1 MRISDWSDVCSSDLR
16 ASEIY
21 FENVA
26 IPGDALLG
34 GKERVSPEVLRM
46 WNNTSQ
52 RENPVEITHLVEPD
66 GAGGQD
72 SCYYEARCQIG
83 DGLLKRAK
91 FSENAILAASWEYV
105 GNEPYASNCPGMTSR
120 GAARAL
126 QIDEKDKSRAIQRA
140 HNPPMQGPA
149 VNGGVSLT
157 PGAYNEIGLAQT
169 QHQGIRSVYD
179 FKPDIGGLLDNIG
192 RRERRVNTAYFVDL
206 FLMLT
211 LD

>member
-1 MRISDWSDVCSSDLR
+1 
-16 ASEIY
+16 
-21 FENVA
+21 
-26 IPGDALLG
+26 
-34 GKERVSPEVLRM
+34 M

-91 FSENAILAASWEYV
+91 FSENAILAASWESV

-126 QIDEKDKSRAIQRA
+126 QIHGQDKRWSNTRGLT
-140 HNPPMQGPA
+140 PPMQWPA
-149 VNGGVSLT
+149 GNGG
-157 PGAYNEIGLAQT
+157 
-169 QHQGIRSVYD
+169 
-179 FKPDIGGLLDNIG
+179 
-192 RRERRVNTAYFVDL
+192 
-206 FLMLT
+206 
-211 LD
+211 

>member
-1 MRISDWSDVCSSDLR
+1 
-16 ASEIY
+16 
-21 FENVA
+21 
-26 IPGDALLG
+26 
-34 GKERVSPEVLRM
+34 
-46 WNNTSQ
+46 
-52 RENPVEITHLVEPD
+52 
-66 GAGGQD
+66 
-72 SCYYEARCQIG
+72 
-83 DGLLKRAK
+83 
-91 FSENAILAASWEYV
+91 
-105 GNEPYASNCPGMTSR
+105 MTSR

-192 RRERRVNTAYFVDL
+192 RRERRINTAYFVDL

-211 LD
+211 LDERAQRATAEDRKSTRLTSSHYCATRMP

>member
-1 MRISDWSDVCSSDLR
+1 
-16 ASEIY
+16 
-21 FENVA
+21 
-26 IPGDALLG
+26 
-34 GKERVSPEVLRM
+34 
-46 WNNTSQ
+46 
-52 RENPVEITHLVEPD
+52 
-66 GAGGQD
+66 
-72 SCYYEARCQIG
+72 
-83 DGLLKRAK
+83 
-91 FSENAILAASWEYV
+91 
-105 GNEPYASNCPGMTSR
+105 MTSR

-192 RRERRVNTAYFVDL
+192 RRERRINTAYFVRSEEHTSEL
-206 FLMLT
+206 QSLMRISYAVFCLKKQKT
-211 LD
+211 